1 MSNHLNDIRADAPT
15 RHDDPEAIRRDI
27 ESTRTELSRNVDA
40 LTEKV
45 SPGRVVGRR
54 VDRAKDGFTSMK
66 ERVMGSSTS
75 AHDNGPVG
83 SVRDQASSVASS
95 VRETAGQS
103 PTFAREKAQ
112 GNPLAA
118 GLVAFGVGWLASSML
133 PATKKEQEAAD
144 AAKDMA
150 GEHSDA
156 LTTPLKEAAGGA
168 KDNLAGPVQ
177 DAVQA
182 VRDRATD
189 AAGAVRAEASSAA
202 DDVAG
207 SARHA
212 KDSVQPGATS

>member
-1 MSNHLNDIRADAPT
+1 MSSYLNDIRADAST
-15 RHDDPEAIRRDI
+15 RRDDPEAIRRDI
-27 ESTRTELSRNVDA
+27 ESTRTELSRTVDA

-66 ERVMGSSTS
+66 ERVMGSS

-83 SVRDQASSVASS
+83 SVGDQASSIASS
-95 VRETAGQS
+95 VRETAGQT
-103 PTFAREKAQ
+103 PTVAREKAQ

-118 GLVAFGVGWLASSML
+118 GLIAFGAGWLASSML
-133 PATKKEQEAAD
+133 PATQKEQEAAG

-150 GEHSDA
+150 GEHSDT

-182 VRDRATD
+182 VKDRATD

-202 DDVAG
+202 DEVAG

-212 KDSVQPGATS
+212 KDDVPPGATS